1 MIISVLLKFL
11 GLSAQNPTLEIDG
24 EIDSSAS
31 PFLVRFNNS
40 CLYDK
45 VRVSRDGPKD
55 FDCPRWVI
63 ETTDQIWNMYR
74 GKKNNSI

>member
-11 GLSAQNPTLEIDG
+11 GLSAQTPTLEIHGETDG
-24 EIDSSAS
+24 SAS
-31 PFLVRFNNS
+31 PASVGFNNS

-45 VRVSRDGPKD
+45 VGGSRDGPKD

-74 GKKNNSI
+74 GK

>member
-1 MIISVLLKFL
+1 MIISVLLKLL
-11 GLSAQNPTLEIDG
+11 GLSAQTPTQDIHGEIDG
-24 EIDSSAS
+24 SAS
-31 PFLVRFNNS
+31 PLLFGFNNS

-45 VRVSRDGPKD
+45 VGVSRDGPKN

-74 GKKNNSI
+74 GKKNNSL